1 MFKKLMRRFEE
12 EFIGQ
17 SKIWEPVKDS
27 VYYGRISD
35 SEIEAM
41 RARNEKA
48 IKESIAKLGEKW
60 VLHKKHQ
67 VMRHECK

>member
-1 MFKKLMRRFEE
+1 MFKKLMSRFEA

-27 VYYGRISD
+27 VYYGRMSD
-35 SEIEAM
+35 TEIEAM

-48 IKESIAKLGEKW
+48 IKECIKKMDYKW

-67 VMRHECK
+67 VMRNECK